1 MKTLGKTKI
10 NNFKKMFL
18 QRQNEI
24 IKAHARRAD
33 DAIDVEGGDEIDVV
47 QGTLLKSM
55 ADKLSM
61 RDKETVRR
69 ITAALKRIED
79 GTFGACEEC
88 GEQISEKRLTAIP
101 DCKTCIDCA
110 EQQEKL
116 AKQFRS

>member
-1 MKTLGKTKI
+1 MKTLNKTKI
-10 NNFKKMFL
+10 NTFKKMFL
-18 QRQNEI
+18 QRQHEI
-24 IKAHARRAD
+24 IKSHSARAED
-33 DAIDVEGGDEIDVV
+33 TIDVDGGDEIDIV
-47 QGTLLKSM
+47 QGTMLKSM

-61 RDKETVRR
+61 RDKETMRK
-69 ITAALKRIED
+69 ISAALQRIED

-101 DCKTCIDCA
+101 DCKTCIECA